1 MSNFKVIKRESLT
14 QAVNKQLGGL
24 VSEKDVVITGAR
36 LIKDGRLEL
45 EFAQARKL
53 RNSKTSVLALL
64 NKGDDRF
71 NLNNKQIVR
80 VWHMIT
86 LEGAKE
92 AFNLDFNDIAK
103 TAEGIAS
110 DERIV
115 VMMNIK
121 KFFAEGEEFDLNIRV
136 RETTDIAKLPKS
148 MREDIE
154 NNTIYAENHILKAP
168 TGINGELEP
177 VVDENGKN
185 VYRWNELDYIKPGA
199 NIDDELIQG
208 KKPLS
213 SYNAEGL
220 SKKNESALTTP
231 QNVNMAL

>member
-64 NKGDDRF
+64 NKGDGRF
-71 NLNNKQIVR
+71 NLNTKQIVR

-110 DERIV
+110 DERVV
-115 VMMNIK
+115 VMMSIK
-121 KFFAEGEEFDLNIRV
+121 KFFAEGEEFDLNIKV
-136 RETTDIAKLPKS
+136 RETTNIARLPKS
-148 MREDIE
+148 IRDDIDA
-154 NNTIYAENHILKAP
+154 NNQYANNHKLLSP
-168 TGINGELEP
+168 TGPNDELEP
-177 VVDENGKN
+177 VVDENGN
-185 VYRWNELDYIKPGA
+185 FVYRWNELDYIKEGQD
-199 NIDDELIQG
+199 IDDELVQG
-208 KKPLS
+208 KLPLS
-213 SYNAEGL
+213 RYNEQLA
-220 SKKNESALTTP
+220 SAKGQTISAPNTV
-231 QNVNMAL
+231 QMAI